1 MNSYE
6 QFGTFFIT
14 NKLFANNMDL
24 ESSDSNEQ
32 MVIPKILPCKKDSN
46 GINVIPVWRKEE
58 DFSYAPTR
66 VRERN
71 PDRECRERA
80 PKRRRERTI
89 SCSGSDS
96 D

>member
-6 QFGTFFIT
+6 QFGAFFTI

-24 ESSDSNEQ
+24 ESSDSDEE

-46 GINVIPVWRKEE
+46 GINVIPVCRKEE
-58 DFSYAPTR
+58 GFSYAPTR
-66 VRERN
+66 VRERS

-89 SCSGSDS
+89 SFSDS
-96 D
+96 DSD

>member
-1 MNSYE
+1 MNGYE
-6 QFGTFFIT
+6 QFGAFFLT
-14 NKLFANNMDL
+14 NKLFANDMDL
-24 ESSDSNEQ
+24 ESSDSDEE
-32 MVIPKILPCKKDSN
+32 MAIPKVFHSRKDSN
-46 GINVIPVWRKEE
+46 GINVIPVCRKEE

-66 VRERN
+66 VRERS

-89 SCSGSDS
+89 SCSDSDS